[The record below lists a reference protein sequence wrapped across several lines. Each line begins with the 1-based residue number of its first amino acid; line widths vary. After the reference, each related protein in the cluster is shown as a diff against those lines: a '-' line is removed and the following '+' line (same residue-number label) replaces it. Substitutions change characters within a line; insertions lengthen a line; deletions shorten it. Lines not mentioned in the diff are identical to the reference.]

1 MEIYCADCG
10 CLVDRGIRVIACD
23 SSECCCLDLPM
34 VEPMQAL
41 AVRTRRAFNTRDI
54 DTMRSLIAQ
63 DATWGENPEGD
74 SFCHDRDAII
84 TNLKRLLAEGIQAT
98 IVDTTTG
105 PRGIA
110 AHIQVEWPDPATARA
125 DRIDFFQAYVVTG
138 GLITEIHGHD
148 THDSAM
154 AAIST

>member
-1 MEIYCADCG
+1 MA
-10 CLVDRGIRVIACD
+10 
-23 SSECCCLDLPM
+23 
-34 VEPMQAL
+34 EPMQVL
-41 AVRTRRAFNTRDI
+41 AARTRACFNTRDI
-54 DTMRSLIAQ
+54 DTMRSLIAE
-63 DATWGENPEGD
+63 DAIWGEDPEGD

-84 TNLKRLLAEGIQAT
+84 SNLERLLAEGIQAT

-110 AHIQVEWPDPATARA
+110 AHLQVEWPDPATARA
-125 DRIDFFQAYVVTG
+125 DRLDFFQVYVVTE

-154 AAIST
+154 AAISA

>member
-1 MEIYCADCG
+1 MA
-10 CLVDRGIRVIACD
+10 
-23 SSECCCLDLPM
+23 
-34 VEPMQAL
+34 EPMQAL
-41 AVRTRRAFNTRDI
+41 AARTRRSFNAHDI
-54 DTMRSLIAQ
+54 DTMRSLMAD
-63 DATWGENPEGD
+63 DATWGEDPDGD

-84 TNLKRLLAEGIQAT
+84 SNLERLLAEGIHAV

-125 DRIDFFQAYVVTG
+125 DRDDFFQVYVVTD

-148 THDSAM
+148 NRDSAM